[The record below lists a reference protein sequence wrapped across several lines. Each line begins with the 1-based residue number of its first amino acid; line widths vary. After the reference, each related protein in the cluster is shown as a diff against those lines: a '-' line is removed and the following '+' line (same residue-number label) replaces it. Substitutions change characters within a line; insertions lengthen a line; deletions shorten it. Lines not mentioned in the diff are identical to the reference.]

1 MSHPNGVQPSGNHL
15 LHGGPSIR
23 QTGAGPSC
31 TWSWGSVRPRK
42 VGVCAAALGSVPAA
56 ASPAAGLGDL
66 AVLSDE
72 LLLGVL
78 ACVDAR
84 GLVLCG
90 RASRALYCFCSHEE
104 LWRALTLQARALPFA
119 ALAAWRP

>member
-1 MSHPNGVQPSGNHL
+1 MHL
-15 LHGGPSIR
+15 ELGQR
-23 QTGAGPSC
+23 AL
-31 TWSWGSVRPRK
+31 RPRQ
-42 VGVCAAALGSVPAA
+42 VCESAPALGGVTAA

-66 AVLSDE
+66 AALSDE

-104 LWRALTLQARALPFA
+104 LWRALTLQACALPSA
-119 ALAAWRP
+119 ALAAWRR